1 LDRSVPLHHGG
12 AVIAATTAGRVR
24 GVEKDGVLRFKGIPF
39 AAPPVGALRWKPPQ
53 PVDPWADVRDATA
66 FGPMAPQIAGGLEA
80 MLGAGSMAQA
90 EDCLYLNVTTPAC
103 DDRGRPVMVWIHG
116 GGYTSGAGSIPW
128 YSGVALAA
136 KDDVVVVSINYRLGA
151 LGFLHLAT
159 LGEAYAG
166 SGNVGLLDQI
176 AALRWV
182 RDNVAAFG
190 GDPGNVTVFGESA
203 GAFSIGALLGTPGA
217 AGLFRRALPQSGA
230 CQAVQLAPEAEA
242 TANGVAAAAGV
253 TIDDLPELELPA
265 LLEAQQR
272 INASRLAGLGGGAG
286 PLLAFE
292 PVVDGV
298 VLPRH
303 PLDAIA
309 DGSAAGID
317 LLTGTTSE
325 EFRLFTIMLQTDSL
339 DDEALARRVARIVGA
354 DRVAEILDVYRSEHT
369 GATNEELAVAI
380 ATDWVFRVPAER
392 LLDAHHQHGPT
403 WSYRFAWRSSAFGGR
418 LGACHA
424 LDIPFCFDG
433 VDRSGSEWFLGEV
446 TPGAVALAGG
456 MRSAWTSFAR
466 TGTPAGDGLPSW
478 PAWDPQGRATMVLD
492 DPPSLAH
499 DLFPRSRQVW
509 DSV

>member
-1 LDRSVPLHHGG
+1 M
-12 AVIAATTAGRVR
+12 R
-24 GVEKDGVLRFKGIPF
+24 GTEKGGVLRFKGIPF
-39 AAPPVGALRWKPPQ
+39 AAPPIGPLRWKPPQ
-53 PVDPWADVRDATA
+53 PVEPWSDVRDATA
-66 FGPMAPQIAGGLEA
+66 FGPMAPQVAGGLEA

-103 DDRGRPVMVWIHG
+103 DDRARPVMVWIHG
-116 GGYTSGAGSIPW
+116 GGYTTGAGSIPW

-136 KDDVVVVSINYRLGA
+136 KDDTVVVSINYRLGA
-151 LGFLHLAT
+151 LGFLHLAD

-182 RDNVAAFG
+182 QDNVAAFG

-203 GAFSIGALLGTPGA
+203 GGMSIGALLGTPSA
-217 AGLFRRALPQSGA
+217 AGLFHRALPQSGS

-253 TIDDLPELELPA
+253 TIDDLPELDLA
-265 LLEAQQR
+265 VLLDAQQR
-272 INASRLAGLGGGAG
+272 INASRLAGLGGGTG
-286 PLLAFE
+286 PLLPFE

-303 PLDAIA
+303 PLDAVA
-309 DGSAAGID
+309 DGAAAGVD
-317 LLTGTTSE
+317 LLAGTTAE

-339 DDEALARRVARIVGA
+339 DDDSLRRRVARIAGQE
-354 DRVAEILDVYRSEHT
+354 RVSEILDVYRSEHA

-380 ATDWVFRVPAER
+380 ATDWIFRVPAER
-392 LLDAHHQHGPT
+392 LLDAHHPHGPT
-403 WSYRFAWRSSAFGGR
+403 WSYRFAWRSTAFGGR

-433 VDRSGSEWFLGEV
+433 VDRGGSEWFLGDV

-456 MRSAWTSFAR
+456 MRSAWASFAR
-466 TGTPAGDGLPSW
+466 SGTPVGDGLPAW
-478 PAWDPQGRATMVLD
+478 PAWEPQGRATMVLD
-492 DPPSLAH
+492 DPPSVAH
-499 DLFPRSRQVW
+499 DLLPRCRQVW
-509 DSV
+509 AEVG